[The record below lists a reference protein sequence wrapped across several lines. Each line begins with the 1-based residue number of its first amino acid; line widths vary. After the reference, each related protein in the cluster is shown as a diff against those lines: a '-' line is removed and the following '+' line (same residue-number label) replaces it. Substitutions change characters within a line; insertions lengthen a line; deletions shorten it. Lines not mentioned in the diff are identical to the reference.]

1 MLFKRA
7 IIVNLGGTA
16 EVVISDF
23 CPFVGQKSFLF
34 SKLRKVGVKL

>member
-23 CPFVGQKSFLF
+23 CAFTGQKSFLF
-34 SKLRKVGVKL
+34 WSVLQET